1 MPQKKSN
8 KKKSGKRKSA
18 SRKKANLRKKPIQRK
33 KPTHP
38 EMPRV
43 ISSAQ
48 IHQGVGPDVASQSE
62 TAREFPQS
70 DAEYGEES

>member
-1 MPQKKSN
+1 MPQKKSD
-8 KKKSGKRKSA
+8 KKRSGKRKST
-18 SRKKANLRKKPIQRK
+18 SRKKPDRRKKLIQRK

-38 EMPRV
+38 EVPRV

-48 IHQGVGPDVASQSE
+48 IHQGVAPDVASQSE
-62 TAREFPQS
+62 SAREFPQS